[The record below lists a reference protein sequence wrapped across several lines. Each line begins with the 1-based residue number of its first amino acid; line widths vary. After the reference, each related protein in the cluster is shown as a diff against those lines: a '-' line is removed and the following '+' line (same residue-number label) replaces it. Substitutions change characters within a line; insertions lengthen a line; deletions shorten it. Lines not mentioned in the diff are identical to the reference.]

1 MSSDPESPIPR
12 YTPIPILHPRDP
24 LIPFRSSQIFPL
36 AHPPPKPPQRLR
48 LTPRLVLQI
57 QQLASSTGRAV
68 PVLEVLRPS
77 RLGRTLA
84 VGGAGAG
91 AARVKLSSRGLYIA
105 QSEPFLH
112 LPGSTTA
119 LPCDAVAAI
128 SSLSPRGA
136 PAADVLYFASA
147 DSWEV
152 HRSPRGYRFQQMVAG
167 GQGKTLEWEERPRAS
182 EERFVL
188 RVVPAAAEEAEDLRL
203 ATLTKRGIKVS
214 AWDRGLGAYLAVEEE
229 VVYTWVLTMGVYV
242 AAQEGWACV

>member
-1 MSSDPESPIPR
+1 MSSNPESPIP
-12 YTPIPILHPRDP
+12 
-24 LIPFRSSQIFPL
+24 SQIFPL

-84 VGGAGAG
+84 VGAGAG

-112 LPGSTTA
+112 LPGSRTA
-119 LPCDAVAAI
+119 LPCDAIAAI
-128 SSLSPRGA
+128 SSLAPRGA

-152 HRSPRGYRFQQMVAG
+152 HRSPRGYRFQQVSAG
-167 GQGKTLEWEERPRAS
+167 GQGRTLEWEERPRAS

-188 RVVPAAAEEAEDLRL
+188 RVVAAAAEEAEDRRL
-203 ATLTKRGIKVS
+203 ATLTKRGMKVS
-214 AWDRGLGAYLAVEEE
+214 AWDRGLRAYLAAEEE
-229 VVYTWVLTMGVYV
+229 TVYTWVLTMGVYV
-242 AAQEGWACV
+242 AAQEGWVCV